1 MRALK
6 SPRHLIIALLIGGAC
21 TAFAANIG
29 PDDRQVSFT
38 GAAGTD
44 NSDAVTPALAFD
56 SVNQRYLLVWSA
68 DEADGD
74 FHIHGQ
80 VLTGAAGAP
89 VGPDFLISTSG
100 PAGTDHRQPAVAFS
114 PAHGQYLGVW
124 SSDAANP
131 GAYEIVGQLLNPD
144 GQLVGP
150 TRRYSDMGSNDIDPA
165 FDAVTPELAFHPFL
179 NDFAVVWAA
188 DDDLGS
194 LSDGRF
200 EVYGQLV
207 DGATGAEL
215 GTNDFRITFSL
226 SDPLG
231 NDVLEPTVAVHPGS
245 DRWFVAFEGDVS
257 DDGVHDP
264 EIWMYG
270 CSAGIPDGSA
280 TNLSLMGGDLFDGIS
295 ARNPDLAWVPSSG
308 ELICVWDAD
317 ASGLS
322 FQGIYGQRLLP
333 DGTLVGGMISFQAAG
348 ATPSNVLREAIE
360 PTIVIDPISDEWF
373 VAWRGD
379 LNDGLPHYDHEVWA
393 RRFNDVGTAIDP
405 AAFTLIGMDPSLG
418 PVAGPGA
425 PAVAVNSFHGYK
437 MIAWSGDLDTT
448 PGGEH
453 EIFVQGWSDNGVTP
467 VDETPAAV
475 AFELHGAAPN
485 PFNPSTTIAFNLPA
499 AEPVTL
505 KIYDPSGR
513 LVRTL
518 LNNDPGLAGRNEV
531 TWNGRDRGGRNAAS
545 GVYLYRLDTP
555 SNRATG
561 RMTLMK

>member
-21 TAFAANIG
+21 AAAAANIG

-38 GAAGTD
+38 GAPGTD

-68 DEADGD
+68 DETDGD
-74 FHIHGQ
+74 FHIYGQ
-80 VLTGAAGAP
+80 LLTGAAGASI
-89 VGPDFLISTSG
+89 GPSFLISSSG
-100 PAGTDHRQPAVAFS
+100 PADTDHRQPAAAFS
-114 PAHGQYLGVW
+114 PTHSQYLVIW
-124 SSDAANP
+124 SSDATNP
-131 GAYEIVGQLLNPD
+131 GAYEIVGQVINPD

-150 TRRYSDMGSNDIDPA
+150 THRYSDMGSNDTDPA
-165 FDAVTPELAFHPFL
+165 FDAVTPDLAFHPFL
-179 NDFAVVWAA
+179 NEFVVAWAA
-188 DDDLGS
+188 DDDLGA
-194 LSDGRF
+194 LTDGRF

-215 GTNDFRITFSL
+215 GANDFRITYSQA
-226 SDPLG
+226 DDMG
-231 NDVLEPTVAVHPGS
+231 NDVLEPSVAVHPDS
-245 DRWFVAFEGDVS
+245 DRWFVAFEGDIN

-270 CSAGIPDGSA
+270 CSTDIPDASA
-280 TNLSLMGGDLFDGIS
+280 ANLSNMGGSLFDGIS

-373 VAWRGD
+373 VAWRSD
-379 LNDGLPHYDHEVWA
+379 LNDGLPHFDHEIWA
-393 RRFNDVGTAIDP
+393 RRFNDVGVAIG
-405 AAFTLIGMDPSLG
+405 AAALKLSDMDPSLG
-418 PVAGPGA
+418 PVAGAGA
-425 PAVAVNSFHGYK
+425 PAVAVNSIHGYK
-437 MIAWSGDLDTT
+437 MIAWSGDTDIT
-448 PGGEH
+448 PGDEH
-453 EIFVQGWSDNGVTP
+453 EIFVQGWADNGVTP
-467 VDETPAAV
+467 VGETPAAIG
-475 AFELHGAAPN
+475 FDLHGAAPN

-505 KIYDPSGR
+505 KIFDPSGR

-531 TWNGRDRGGRNAAS
+531 TWNGRDLGGRNAAS
-545 GVYLYRLDTP
+545 GVYLYLLETP

>member
-6 SPRHLIIALLIGGAC
+6 SPRLVITALLAGITCA
-21 TAFAANIG
+21 AFAANIG
-29 PDDRQVSFT
+29 PDDRQISFT

-44 NSDAVTPALAFD
+44 NSDAVTPAVAFD
-56 SVNQRYLLVWSA
+56 SLNQRYLLVWSA
-68 DEADGD
+68 DETDGD
-74 FHIHGQ
+74 FHIYGQ
-80 VLTGAAGAP
+80 LLTGAAGASI
-89 VGPDFLISTSG
+89 GPSFLISSSG
-100 PAGTDHRQPAVAFS
+100 PADTDHRQPAVAFS
-114 PAHGQYLGVW
+114 PAHSQYLVIW

-131 GAYEIVGQLLNPD
+131 GAYEIVGQVINPD

-150 TRRYSDMGSNDIDPA
+150 TNRYSDMGSIDTDPA
-165 FDAVTPELAFHPFL
+165 FDAVTPDLAFHPFL
-179 NDFAVVWAA
+179 NEFVVVWAA
-188 DDDLGS
+188 DDDPGA

-207 DGATGAEL
+207 DGSTGAEL
-215 GTNDFRITFSL
+215 GANDFRITYSL
-226 SDPLG
+226 ADDKG
-231 NDVLEPTVAVHPGS
+231 NDVLEPSVAVHPSS
-245 DRWFVAFEGDVS
+245 DRWFVAFEGDLG

-270 CSAGIPDGSA
+270 CSADTPDASA
-280 TNLSLMGGDLFDGIS
+280 ANLSNMGGSLFDGIS

-360 PTIVIDPISDEWF
+360 PTIVIDPVTDEWF

-379 LNDGLPHYDHEVWA
+379 LNDGLPHFDHEIWA
-393 RRFNDVGTAIDP
+393 RRFNDVGVAIG
-405 AAFTLIGMDPSLG
+405 AAALALSNMDPSLG
-418 PVAGPGA
+418 PVAGAGA
-425 PAVAVNSFHGYK
+425 PAVAVNSIHGYK
-437 MIAWSGDLDTT
+437 MIAWSGDTDIT
-448 PGGEH
+448 PDDEH
-453 EIFVQGWSDNGVTP
+453 EIFVQGWADNGVTP
-467 VDETPAAV
+467 VGETPAAIG
-475 AFELHGAAPN
+475 FELHGAAPN
-485 PFNPSTTIAFNLPA
+485 PFNPSTTIAFNLPL

-545 GVYLYRLDTP
+545 GVYLYRLETP